1 MMETKQ
7 QSAYSIK
14 AASAELGLSEVYIRR
29 MIQQGKI
36 ATTKEQVGDTEVWRH
51 VIAAETLNEWRN
63 GSSVHTTR
71 NDGRSK
77 FVCYATTTELEA
89 ISKFLVTSK
98 NGAIIEKA
106 NKPEDVKRRY
116 AKSKARRAAKK
127 EAARLAKQA

>member
-1 MMETKQ
+1 METKH

-14 AASAELGLSEVYIRR
+14 EAASELGLSEVYIRR

-36 ATTKEQVGDTEVWRH
+36 ETQKQQVGDTEVWRH
-51 VIAAETLNEWRN
+51 MITAETLNEWRS

-77 FVCYATTTELEA
+77 FVCYATASELAA
-89 ISKFLVTSK
+89 IQDFLKDSGNK
-98 NGAIIEKA
+98 AIIEKA

-116 AKSKARRAAKK
+116 AKSKLRRAAKK
-127 EAARLAKQA
+127 AELRAAKQG